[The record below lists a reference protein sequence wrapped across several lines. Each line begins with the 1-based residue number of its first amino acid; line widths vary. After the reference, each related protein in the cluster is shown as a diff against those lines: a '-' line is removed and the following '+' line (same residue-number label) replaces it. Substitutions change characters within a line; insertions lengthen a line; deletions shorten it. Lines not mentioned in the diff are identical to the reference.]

1 MTAADY
7 GCVYSGLPVG
17 QGTPANPAGQY
28 NGLLGGVPT
37 LEPEKATTKTA
48 GVVLQPSFMPRFAVT
63 VDYWN
68 IELKNAIQGYGAD
81 AIITA
86 CVNQSTATV
95 RNRAGLRTCQSKCG
109 GVAVADAGSD
119 SSSILPNNN
128 GRIRTD
134 GVDIN
139 LSYGR
144 RMGMLG
150 NVSASFIGTYVHK
163 YKVDNGLTEEY
174 DCAGLLWSGV
184 QRLDRCQLGTDP
196 EVAAQ
201 GAHRH
206 ADCPSAS
213 DCRFNGAT
221 LVRSVR
227 KPWRTTRRSTAIS
240 TSSRPCTSRRRI
252 TSTWQPL
259 TRCLDRVN
267 LRAGVNNLFD
277 NDPPL
282 ITTGSGS
289 REGSNICPTGPC
301 NGNTYPGTWDAL
313 GRLFWA
319 GVTIDFTPVGR
330 RRCHRRPRR
339 LRRLRLRRHLRRKPA
354 RTDR

>member
-1 MTAADY
+1 M
-7 GCVYSGLPVG
+7 
-17 QGTPANPAGQY
+17 
-28 NGLLGGVPT
+28 
-37 LEPEKATTKTA
+37 AT
-48 GVVLQPSFMPRFAVT
+48 
-63 VDYWN
+63 
-68 IELKNAIQGYGAD
+68 
-81 AIITA
+81 
-86 CVNQSTATV
+86 
-95 RNRAGLRTCQSKCG
+95 
-109 GVAVADAGSD
+109 
-119 SSSILPNNN
+119 
-128 GRIRTD
+128 
-134 GVDIN
+134 
-139 LSYGR
+139 
-144 RMGMLG
+144 
-150 NVSASFIGTYVHK
+150 VSASFNGTYVHK

-206 ADCPSAS
+206 ADCRSAS

-227 KPWRTTRRSTAIS
+227 KRLEDNETLHGDFNFEPTLHVKAQNYFDLAATYT
-240 TSSRPCTSRRRI
+240 
-252 TSTWQPL
+252 L
-259 TRCLDRVN
+259 LDRVN

-319 GVTIDFTPVGR
+319 GVTIDFTPSRVGAAATAAPAAAAASACAATCDANLR
-330 RRCHRRPRR
+330 GWIGDPGDRCVPGAAAAAAAAGTGTRAGLGRTVAELLGGGSSDPPPISLPRV
-339 LRRLRLRRHLRRKPA
+339 PSA
-354 RTDR
+354 